1 MGVGALLP
9 RRIRHRPPA
18 GRRGVIQGEQTG
30 EALAADQRAIADIM
44 SNNEGGCSE
53 LPKPNRY
60 HVE

>member
-18 GRRGVIQGEQTG
+18 GRRGFIQGEQTD
-30 EALAADQRAIADIM
+30 EALAADQKAIADIM
-44 SNNEGGCSE
+44 LSNEGGCSE
-53 LPKPNRY
+53 FHNPSGY